1 LNFGAVMPAESFSE
15 RDLQILEHIESNPD
29 ATQSTLAEELGVA
42 VGTVNFVVRRMIEK
56 GYIRVKRLER
66 KRLKYIVT
74 PQGIA
79 IRAKLAMI
87 SIEYSMR
94 LYREIRAEAQRLL
107 TKVKRSGKENV
118 FIEGKGEVA
127 EVVWLT
133 CLEQNLKVLSHRSPE
148 AVPTIIVV
156 GSKLSLKEAD

>member
-1 LNFGAVMPAESFSE
+1 MPAESFSE

-29 ATQSTLAEELGVA
+29 ATQSTLAEHLGVA

-66 KRLKYIVT
+66 KRLKYMLT

-79 IRAKLAMI
+79 VRAKLAMI

-94 LYREIRAEAQRLL
+94 LYRETRAEAKRLINKVRQKGFDEIAIRGEGELADVVRL
-107 TKVKRSGKENV
+107 TCIEHKVQV
-118 FIEGKGEVA
+118 TEVA
-127 EVVWLT
+127 KFNKSL
-133 CLEQNLKVLSHRSPE
+133 
-148 AVPTIIVV
+148 PTIAID
-156 GSKLSLKEAD
+156 GTSLRLIFNSS